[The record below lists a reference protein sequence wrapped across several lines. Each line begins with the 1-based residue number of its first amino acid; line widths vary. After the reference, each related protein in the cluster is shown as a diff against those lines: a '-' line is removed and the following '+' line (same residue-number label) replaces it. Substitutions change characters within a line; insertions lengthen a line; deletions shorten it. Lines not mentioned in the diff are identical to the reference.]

1 VTASRSK
8 ERVKRVEVPAGLFPV
23 AVSGA
28 IVAGFWGSRP
38 LLVALVL
45 LVGAAAF
52 VDVESALVPNEV
64 VIAVLIAALA
74 RAVGVLVRGDG
85 TAPEVARDLALGVVA
100 SGGLAMFVVWLARP
114 QAIGGGD
121 WKMLA
126 AVGAAVG
133 LVDVA
138 AAAIVGVVAM
148 AAQLITSAVLRR
160 RVLPFAPA
168 LFAGTATSALMT
180 TWFHFG
186 AGGWT

>member
-1 VTASRSK
+1 MV
-8 ERVKRVEVPAGLFPV
+8 VG
-23 AVSGA
+23 GA
-28 IVAGFWGSRP
+28 IGAGFWGSRP

-45 LVGAAAF
+45 LAGAAAY
-52 VDVESALVPNEV
+52 VDVESAMVPNEV
-64 VIAVLIAALA
+64 VIAVLAAALA
-74 RAVGVLVRGDG
+74 RAAVVVLAGDI
-85 TAPEVARDLALGVVA
+85 TALAVARDLALGVVA
-100 SGGLAMFVVWLARP
+100 SGGLAMFVVWLTRP
-114 QAIGGGD
+114 QTIGGGD

-148 AAQLITSAVLRR
+148 MAQLIMSAVLRR

-168 LFAGTATSALMT
+168 LLAGTTASALST
-180 TWFHFG
+180 TWFHVG